1 VAGVSAALRQR
12 NCDVVEAVDLAAVL
26 AACSSLGPAS
36 VDDYVQMPVDVP
48 SLGDTIVAK
57 FHAFLADGLLARFEM
72 ASAVLG
78 ILRPDASVI
87 LVAGNLPTELS
98 APDDTAARMALLQV
112 LAQAIRA
119 DTAPNAVRA
128 VIMDSSRSVEDV
140 ADLVLD
146 TTPRDVD
153 ANKDL
158 AKRFPEMDYVDW
170 RLEVLSLAT
179 IES

>member
-1 VAGVSAALRQR
+1 
-12 NCDVVEAVDLAAVL
+12 
-26 AACSSLGPAS
+26 
-36 VDDYVQMPVDVP
+36 
-48 SLGDTIVAK
+48 
-57 FHAFLADGLLARFEM
+57 
-72 ASAVLG
+72 
-78 ILRPDASVI
+78 VI